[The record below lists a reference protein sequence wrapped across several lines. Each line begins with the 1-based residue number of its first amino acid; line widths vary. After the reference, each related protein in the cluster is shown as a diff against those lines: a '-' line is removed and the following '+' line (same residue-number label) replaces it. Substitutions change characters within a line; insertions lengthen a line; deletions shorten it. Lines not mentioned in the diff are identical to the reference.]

1 MPCHRDIPHQDASSG
16 DGRARVSRRLGWTLV
31 LITGYMVAE
40 VVGGLWTNS
49 LALLSDAGHM
59 LSDAAALGLSLTAL
73 WIARRP
79 PTPERTFGFHRA
91 EILAALING
100 AALGAI
106 AVLIFV
112 EAWDRFQSPPVVR
125 GGPMLIIATGGLAVN
140 LVALWLLSAD
150 RNHSLNVRGAW
161 LHVVG
166 DTLGSLGAITSGV
179 LIWAFGWY
187 WADPLASVLIAVL
200 ILVSSWRLLQE
211 TLAILM
217 EGTPA
222 HLDVSSIREALA
234 AVPGV
239 LDVHDLHV
247 WTITSGMDSLSCHVV
262 ANPETCPPDLLRRLQ
277 ETLKERFGLDHVTIQ
292 VEGSQTDESC
302 CHQERW

>member
-1 MPCHRDIPHQDASSG
+1 
-16 DGRARVSRRLGWTLV
+16 
-31 LITGYMVAE
+31 MVAE

-59 LSDAAALGLSLTAL
+59 LSDAAALALSLAAL

-112 EAWDRFQSPPVVR
+112 EAWDRFQSPPAVR
-125 GGPMLIIATGGLAVN
+125 GGPMLAIAAGGLVVN
-140 LVALWLLSAD
+140 LVALGLLSAD
-150 RNHSLNVRGAW
+150 RKHSLNVRGAW
-161 LHVVG
+161 LHVLG
-166 DTLGSLGAITSGV
+166 DTLGSLGAMASGL
-179 LIWAFGWY
+179 LIWAFGWH
-187 WADPLASVLIAVL
+187 WADPVASVLIGVL

-211 TLAILM
+211 TVAILM

-222 HLDVSSIREALA
+222 HLDVAAIREALA
-234 AVPGV
+234 AAPGV

-262 ANPETCPPDLLRRLQ
+262 ADPETCPPDLLRRLQ
-277 ETLKERFGLDHVTIQ
+277 GILRDRFGLDHVTIQ
-292 VEGSQTDESC
+292 IQSSPTDEPC
-302 CHQERW
+302 CRQARW

>member
-1 MPCHRDIPHQDASSG
+1 MPSPRDTAHPDPSSQE
-16 DGRARVSRRLGWTLV
+16 GRARASRRLGWTLV
-31 LITGYMVAE
+31 LIAGYMVAE

-59 LSDAAALGLSLTAL
+59 LSDAAALALSLAAL

-112 EAWDRFQSPPVVR
+112 EAWDRFQSPPTVR
-125 GGPMLIIATGGLAVN
+125 GGPMLVIAAGGLVVN
-140 LVALWLLSAD
+140 LVALGLLSAD
-150 RNHSLNVRGAW
+150 RKHSLNVRGAW
-161 LHVVG
+161 LHVLG
-166 DTLGSLGAITSGV
+166 DTLGSLGAMTSGV
-179 LIWAFGWY
+179 LIWAFGWH
-187 WADPLASVLIAVL
+187 WADPLASVLIGGL

-211 TLAILM
+211 TVAILM

-222 HLDVSSIREALA
+222 HLDVAAIREALA
-234 AVPGV
+234 ATPGV

-262 ANPETCPPDLLRRLQ
+262 ADREACPPDLLRRLQ
-277 ETLKERFGLDHVTIQ
+277 TILRDRFGLDHVTIQ
-292 VEGSQTDESC
+292 VASSRTDDPC
-302 CHQERW
+302 CRQARW